1 MMTSYE
7 AVRRTR
13 AVLTEHGL
21 PDAAFEGDILVQEVI
36 GVRQPVRTLPERTL
50 TEAQQ
55 ETLAD
60 MTRRRCCHE
69 PLQYLCGAWE
79 FYGLPFSVGE
89 GVLIPRQDTE
99 VLVEEVLRLRRGTA
113 ATRLLDLCSGSGCIP
128 AAVAVH
134 LSGVTGDVV
143 ELSARALP
151 YLAPGGVLVTATTAI
166 QPVTAALASQPYRAG
181 DVVAA
186 LANSLQAEA
195 SHEQAAETIV
205 VPNAVTTAQDA
216 SADGVEGYP
225 VPLFI
230 PVDDEALVRE
240 AGAGS
245 RKSLNMMLLAVAVAQ
260 GRVPLTIDEVKDA
273 VRACVKPQFVAMN
286 LAAIDTAIQAY
297 G

>member
-1 MMTSYE
+1 MK
-7 AVRRTR
+7 
-13 AVLTEHGL
+13 LT
-21 PDAAFEGDILVQEVI
+21 PPA
-36 GVRQPVRTLPERTL
+36 
-50 TEAQQ
+50 
-55 ETLAD
+55 LA
-60 MTRRRCCHE
+60 
-69 PLQYLCGAWE
+69 
-79 FYGLPFSVGE
+79 
-89 GVLIPRQDTE
+89 
-99 VLVEEVLRLRRGTA
+99 
-113 ATRLLDLCSGSGCIP
+113 
-128 AAVAVH
+128 
-134 LSGVTGDVV
+134 LSCA
-143 ELSARALP
+143 ELM
-151 YLAPGGVLVTATTAI
+151 VWVTTAI

-205 VPNAVTTAQDA
+205 APNTVTADQDA

-240 AGAGS
+240 AGASS

-260 GRVPLTIDEVKDA
+260 GRVPLTVDELKDA

-286 LAAIDTAIQAY
+286 LAAIDTAVANF